1 MEQLKQPIILLLSN
15 TSKDYDPLAV
25 GQLWSR
31 ITHAFQGQATSAQ
44 GLTTTARSAQIANPM
59 NSLNLR
65 NEWSTPE
72 TQNTRRTP
80 EIFASLPP

>member
-31 ITHAFQGQATSAQ
+31 ITHAFQAK
-44 GLTTTARSAQIANPM
+44 PH
-59 NSLNLR
+59 
-65 NEWSTPE
+65 PHKV
-72 TQNTRRTP
+72 
-80 EIFASLPP
+80 